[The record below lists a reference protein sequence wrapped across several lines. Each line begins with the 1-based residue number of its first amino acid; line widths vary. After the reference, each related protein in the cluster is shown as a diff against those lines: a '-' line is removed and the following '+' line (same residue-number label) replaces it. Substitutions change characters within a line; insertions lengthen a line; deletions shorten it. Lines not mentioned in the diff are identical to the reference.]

1 MASSAHLSSLSSSLL
16 SSPPFPD
23 IFLATPSLT
32 LPAHQA
38 ILLPLLP
45 SLLPLLCSSCS
56 PHDPLLLLLPD
67 TPAPALRKALGTLYR
82 EGQGGQLAELLGL
95 QVKQEE
101 HRQGQELCQ
110 GREVTQIENKCT
122 NESESDM
129 RGSIIDIHQE
139 ASRKDNDRTN
149 QKSFHTEEVLQEPP
163 KECQDVQEHRERF
176 NEKIAILK
184 KETQGTNVKM
194 FNNSVYEAKLARLK
208 ALKSGG
214 RGLKMTPKDYQ
225 LVSKYTILQVQG
237 DGGIMK
243 LQLVKIDKNGAR
255 KVYATYEMLFDAIS
269 EHHHTADRKHP
280 GRLNTHKSINRVYT
294 NITMAQ
300 VIAFV
305 DTCSFCKLKRGE
317 TQLTQLLNNFTTS
330 VSTN

>member
-1 MASSAHLSSLSSSLL
+1 M
-16 SSPPFPD
+16 
-23 IFLATPSLT
+23 
-32 LPAHQA
+32 
-38 ILLPLLP
+38 
-45 SLLPLLCSSCS
+45 
-56 PHDPLLLLLPD
+56 
-67 TPAPALRKALGTLYR
+67 
-82 EGQGGQLAELLGL
+82 
-95 QVKQEE
+95 
-101 HRQGQELCQ
+101 
-110 GREVTQIENKCT
+110 TQIENKCT

-129 RGSIIDIHQE
+129 RGSITDSHQE
-139 ASRKDNDRTN
+139 ASRKDNDRHGKEFGQGREVTQIEKECARESESDLRGSSIDIHQETSRNVNDWTN

-163 KECQDVQEHRERF
+163 KECQDIKEHRERF
-176 NEKIAILK
+176 NEKISILK
-184 KETQGTNVKM
+184 KETQGNNVKM
-194 FNNSVYEAKLARLK
+194 FNNSVYEAKLARHK

-243 LQLVKIDKNGAR
+243 QQLVKIDKNGAR

-269 EHHHTADRKHP
+269 EHHHSADRKHP